1 MPIPTYFRN
10 DGFVKSTLGPAV
22 PGAQIY
28 VATQPANV
36 ASLPPSPLAN
46 IYSDSDGLI
55 PITQPILTDGFGHYD
70 FYVLPGTY
78 TIVVG
83 LSGQIQQIYP
93 DQTIGLAGSGSTL
106 LLETNGVANGDQ
118 GLLNFHSAD
127 SSVLITDDGFGNQN
141 FQVNPSLVRT
151 ASIQYTIDGGGSVP
165 STGAKGQVSIPVNCT
180 VTGWVITANAS
191 GSAVVDVLKSTYAGF
206 PSTSTIAGSEK
217 PTLTSAQKNED
228 LTLTT
233 WTTAV
238 SAGDII
244 QFNLNSVATVTRVNV
259 TLNVTIP

>member
-1 MPIPTYFRN
+1 MPTYFRN

-28 VATQPANV
+28 VATQPAND

-46 IYSDSDGLI
+46 IYSDPDGLV

-93 DQTIGLAGSGSTL
+93 DQSIGTAQSVTAGSGITI
-106 LLETNGVANGDQ
+106 TNNV
-118 GLLNFHSAD
+118 
-127 SSVLITDDGFGNQN
+127 I
-141 FQVNPSLVRT
+141 SLSPRT
-151 ASIQYTIDGGGSVP
+151 AAIQYTIDGGGSVP
-165 STGAKGQVSIPVNCT
+165 STGAKGQVSIPVACT
-180 VTGWVITANAS
+180 VTGWVITGDAS
-191 GSAVVDVLKSTYAGF
+191 GSAVVDVLRSTYSGF
-206 PSTSTIAGSEK
+206 PTTSSIAGSEK
-217 PTLTSAQKNED
+217 PTLASAQKNED

-233 WTTAV
+233 WTTALA
-238 SAGDII
+238 AGDIV
-244 QFNLNSVATVTRVNV
+244 QFNLNSVATCVRLNITV
-259 TLNVTIP
+259 NVTIP